1 LFPRTTQVLRFRI
14 FKRMKYLVFILPF
27 LAGLTITTQAGINSQ
42 LRFAVNNQWVAAF
55 ISFLVGTVVLG
66 AIVVATRQ
74 EVPTVGALR
83 GIELYK
89 YAGGLLG
96 AFFVTV
102 IIFSVPKIGS
112 ANVFALVIAGQLF
125 MALLYDHLG
134 LFGFRQSGI
143 NWIKILGVC
152 LMISGAYLINKK

>member
-1 LFPRTTQVLRFRI
+1 
-14 FKRMKYLVFILPF
+14 MKYLFFILPF
-27 LAGLTITTQAGINSQ
+27 LAGITITTQAGVNSQ

-55 ISFLVGTVVLG
+55 ISFLVGTVLLG
-66 AIVVATRQ
+66 AFVLATRQ
-74 EVPTVGALR
+74 NIPSAATLR
-83 GIELYK
+83 NIELYK

-125 MALLYDHLG
+125 IALLYDHLG

-143 NWIKILGVC
+143 SWVKIAGVF
-152 LMISGAYLINKK
+152 LMIAGAYLINKK